1 MFTAHSMTIY
11 AKHYRVYLDKEA
23 RSRAANEG
31 TWGVFRRKGQGLDA
45 SYVRPSKRLK
55 WNPGARGVHVLV
67 GMCKGK
73 VLVWR
78 YLDSKKEV
86 MWGGRT
92 AAECYRGP
100 MQKAMEKH
108 YPTRSR
114 WNIFE
119 DNDPTGFRSRAGLA
133 AKTDVGVTTCT
144 IPKRSPQLNVCDYA
158 VWPEVERR
166 MRRQEQKFSPGK
178 RESPADFMERLR
190 RTALRLPARFINES
204 IMGMR
209 LRCQRLLAAKGGHIE
224 EGPK

>member
-114 WNIFE
+114 WNILE

-178 RESPADFMERLR
+178 RASPADFMERLR
-190 RTALRLPARFINES
+190 RTALRLPAR
-204 IMGMR
+204 
-209 LRCQRLLAAKGGHIE
+209 LAAKGGHIG
-224 EGPK
+224 EGRK

>member
-1 MFTAHSMTIY
+1 M
-11 AKHYRVYLDKEA
+11 
-23 RSRAANEG
+23 
-31 TWGVFRRKGQGLDA
+31 
-45 SYVRPSKRLK
+45 RPSKRLQ
-55 WNPGARGVHVLV
+55 WNPGARGGHVLV
-67 GMCKGK
+67 GMGNGK

-78 YLDSKKEV
+78 YLDSQKKV

-92 AAECYRGP
+92 ADECYCGP
-100 MQKAMEKH
+100 ILKATEKH

-133 AKTDVGVTTCT
+133 AKTDVGVTTRT

-178 RESPADFMERLR
+178 RESRADFMERLR
-190 RTALRLPARFINES
+190 RTALWLPARFITS
-204 IMGMR
+204 WTGA
-209 LRCQRLLAAKGGHIE
+209 CGAKRLLAAKGGHIG
-224 EGPK
+224 EGRK